1 MLHLPN
7 HGEFKEQSVAEFV
20 DSVRSDDGQYAAFL
34 KNAAETICDVSDGVV
49 SDETY
54 DKVCDFSEAVRD
66 LRSRQISQAL
76 CGVIK
81 RKALAAFSDT
91 ESQLAVRIIKNPW
104 GKMLDL
110 LEK

>member
-7 HGEFKEQSVAEFV
+7 HGKFKEQSLTEFV
-20 DSVRSDDGQYAAFL
+20 DSVRSDDEQYAAFL
-34 KNAAETICDVSDGVV
+34 KNAAETVGDVSDGEV

-54 DKVCDFSEAVRD
+54 DKVCDFSEAVKN
-66 LRSRQISQAL
+66 LRSRQISQGL

-104 GKMLDL
+104 GQMLDL